1 MKKSNR
7 TATKR
12 EIAII
17 EKWLPDAVKV
27 NQDGTAEWFSN
38 HLVIDSPERAGDS
51 TVSWWR
57 TNMRTGAVRFII
69 CRNDPKHDMDFLNVL
84 FDPKRGLV
92 IEKVKAAA

>member
-1 MKKSNR
+1 MKKSYR

-17 EKWLPDAVKV
+17 ENWLQDAVKV

-38 HLVIDSPERAGDS
+38 HLTIDKPERAGDS

-57 TNMRTGAVRFII
+57 MNMSGAVRFII
-69 CRNDPKHDMDFLNVL
+69 CRNDPKHDMDFLNVR
-84 FDPKRGLV
+84 FDPRRGLV